1 MFLSWYRQVADVFSR
16 CQLPP
21 SGALCSQGKTEIPRQ
36 RSEHLMRTTN
46 RLARLLVTAV
56 LTALTLSLMVSQFAF
71 ADGSGARNDSSKK
84 ATTLRQEAAELGIHV
99 GSAVSFSPLTTNTQ
113 YAQILGQQFS
123 AVTPENEMKWV
134 SIEPQQGVFTFG
146 QADTEV
152 QFAEEHHQ
160 LVRGHNLV
168 WHNQLPDW
176 LTSGSFTNEQLAQIL
191 KQHIFTEVGHFRGK
205 IWQWDVV
212 NEPFN
217 EDGTLRATMWYN
229 ALGPNYIA
237 DALRWAHEA
246 DPHAKLFLNDYNIEW
261 IGPKSDGMYNLVK
274 SLKAQGVPIDGV
286 GFETHLGLQYG
297 LPDMQPNL
305 QRFADLGLDVDI
317 TEMDVHMILPAT
329 PDLLNE
335 QASWYSQVMQD
346 CIAVRRCVDFTVW
359 EFSDKYSWVP
369 GFFTGQGAAD
379 IYDENFNPKP
389 AYWALLNALENPVSH
404 QHHGGGRG

>member
-146 QADTEV
+146 QADAEV
-152 QFAEEHHQ
+152 QFAEQHHQ

-168 WHNQLPDW
+168 WHSQLPDW
-176 LTSGSFTNEQLAQIL
+176 LTQGSFTNEQLAEIL
-191 KQHIFTEVGHFRGK
+191 KQHIFTEVGHFRGQ

-217 EDGTLRATMWYN
+217 EDGTLRATMWEQ

-246 DPHAKLFLNDYNIEW
+246 DPHAKLFLNDFNIEG
-261 IGPKSDGMYNLVK
+261 IGPKSDAMYALVK
-274 SLKAQGVPIDGV
+274 SLKNQQVPIDGV
-286 GFETHLGLQYG
+286 GFETHLDLQYD
-297 LPDMQPNL
+297 LPSMIKENL
-305 QRFADLGLDVDI
+305 QRFAALGLDVAI
-317 TEMDVHMILPAT
+317 TEMDVRMILPAT
-329 PDLLNE
+329 PDLLAA
-335 QASWYSQVMQD
+335 QASVYTQLMQD
-346 CIAVRRCVDFTVW
+346 CIAVPRCVDFTVW
-359 EFSDKYSWVP
+359 EFTDKYSWIP
-369 GFFTGQGAAD
+369 GYFTGEGDAD
-379 IYDENFNPKP
+379 LYDKNLAPKP
-389 AYWALLNALENPVSH
+389 AYTALIQALEH
-404 QHHGGGRG
+404 TIRR